1 MYKITADAP
10 AATFDIDPAQIQW
23 DLLPLA
29 NGQFHILTPQGRSYT
44 ATVVEANYK
53 DKTFRIAIGSNLY
66 SLQLKDQFDQLA
78 EKMGLGASNS
88 KKTNQLKAPMPGLVQ
103 SVLAQAGDKVKKGD
117 VLLIL
122 EAMKMENAIKAP
134 NDATVRSIH
143 VQKGAAVDKNQ
154 LLVEF
159 E

>member
-1 MYKITADAP
+1 MYKINVENP
-10 AATFDIDPAQIQW
+10 AAVFDIDPAQIQW

-29 NGQFHILTPQGRSYT
+29 NGQFHILTPQGKSYT

-53 DKTFRIAIGSNLY
+53 EKSFRIDINGNIY
-66 SLQLKDQFDQLA
+66 SLSLKDQFDQLA
-78 EKMGLGASNS
+78 EKMGLGGSS
-88 KKTNQLKAPMPGLVQ
+88 GKKANQLKAPMPGLVQ
-103 SVLAQAGDKVKKGD
+103 TVIAKAGDSVRKGD
-117 VLLIL
+117 ILLIL

-134 NDATVRSIH
+134 NDAVVRSIQ
-143 VQKGAAVDKNQ
+143 VQKGNTVDKGQ